1 VTYITQLSLIS
12 LTDRIA
18 MLFIDK
24 VNFA

>member
-1 VTYITQLSLIS
+1 
-12 LTDRIA
+12 